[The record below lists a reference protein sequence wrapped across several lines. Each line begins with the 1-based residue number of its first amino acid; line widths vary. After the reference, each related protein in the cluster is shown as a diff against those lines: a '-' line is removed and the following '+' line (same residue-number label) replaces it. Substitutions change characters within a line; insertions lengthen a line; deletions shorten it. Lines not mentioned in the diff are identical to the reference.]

1 MKMNEW
7 MNESDVQINTFV
19 DLVSFSSL
27 SLFSFML
34 YIYILHLLKAQK
46 YQELA
51 NRKVNRKV
59 YFSERVIAA
68 IDVQE

>member
-1 MKMNEW
+1 MNEW

-34 YIYILHLLKAQK
+34 YILHLLKAQK

>member
-34 YIYILHLLKAQK
+34 YILHLLKAQK

-51 NRKVNRKV
+51 NRKVSRKV

>member
-7 MNESDVQINTFV
+7 INESDVQINTFV

-34 YIYILHLLKAQK
+34 YILHLLKAQK